1 MSEIRSERVREIE
14 RYGESDREGQGEAT
28 RESGWRAREGVRER
42 IKGGKMR

>member
-28 RESGWRAREGVRER
+28 RERVDGELERA
-42 IKGGKMR
+42 